1 MPSFTKYRPDMRLP
15 STSILIVSLMTTVR
29 SEAAQ
34 AVTAGA
40 QYSPPSAALR
50 RRLPEH
56 PPALERTAFGPCS
69 AGLILSNICG
79 CVCRASSG
87 SSVPVLVQLK
97 QERLRELDIC
107 EAGDEVA
114 SLYAKL
120 REGVRLQCETET
132 QHRRKDGTSH
142 PVNAYLSAVVSVG
155 PNQRTFLAVT
165 VDVSARPAAEDA
177 LRAAQL
183 ERGVARLQ
191 RWARWQR
198 QSRTNSTSLA
208 AIVSN
213 GNAGVRWL
221 DRPEPNLE
229 KVRSAFGALLGRSR
243 NCSGAAGVDL
253 VRN

>member
-1 MPSFTKYRPDMRLP
+1 M
-15 STSILIVSLMTTVR
+15 
-29 SEAAQ
+29 
-34 AVTAGA
+34 
-40 QYSPPSAALR
+40 
-50 RRLPEH
+50 
-56 PPALERTAFGPCS
+56 
-69 AGLILSNICG
+69 
-79 CVCRASSG
+79 
-87 SSVPVLVQLK
+87 QLK

-107 EAGDEVA
+107 EAGDERRI
-114 SLYAKL
+114 SLREL

-142 PVNAYLSAVVSVG
+142 PVNTYLSAVVSVG

-177 LRAAQL
+177 LRAAQS

-243 NCSGAAGVDL
+243 NVPGAAGVDL